1 MKINYLIQNG
11 TVIDPKTGFHKKK
24 DIYIKDFYIVNP
36 QEEPVEISPD
46 HTIDATDMVVIPGLI
61 DFHTHIF
68 HTGSTISI
76 HPDMMLPL
84 GTTAAVDAGSAGCA
98 NFDAFYQSVII
109 PSQIHIKSFLEIYT
123 GGQLDPKLC
132 EDFSPQLYNK
142 EKIAR
147 LFEKYPHNL
156 LGLKIRFSRGV
167 VPSESGLTYIEK
179 AIDLAKELEDQ
190 FGRKIRLCVHTTN
203 APSSAGTL
211 ARILRP
217 GDIFCHC
224 FQGAGSTILTADGK
238 IDEDILDARE
248 RGVIFDAAN
257 GKGNFGLEVAKAA
270 LKAGFLPDIISSDL
284 TTDKFNM
291 PPYDKNLLLVM
302 AKYLTLGMDFDT
314 ILKAVTATPAK
325 IMGMEK
331 KIGTLAPGAYADIA
345 ILKIKEK
352 TYIQKDFQEDTIQCS
367 KIPVP
372 QLVMLKGEVQ
382 YCQPDFYL

>member
-1 MKINYLIQNG
+1 MKIDYLIQNG
-11 TVIDPKTGFHKKK
+11 TVIDPKAGIHEKK
-24 DIYIKDFYIVNP
+24 DIYIKDFRIVDP
-36 QEEPVEISPD
+36 QKEPVEVSPD
-46 HTIDATDMVVIPGLI
+46 RIIDATDTFVVPGLI

-68 HTGSTISI
+68 HTGSTICI

-84 GTTAAVDAGSAGCA
+84 GTTATVDAGSAGCA
-98 NFDAFYQSVII
+98 NFDAFYQSVIAQ
-109 PSQIHIKSFLEIYT
+109 SQIHIKSFLEVYS

-132 EDFSPQLYNK
+132 EDFNPQLYNK

-147 LFEKYPHNL
+147 LFEKYPDIL
-156 LGLKIRFSRGV
+156 LGLKIRFSKGV
-167 VPSESGLTYIEK
+167 VPDESGLTYVEK
-179 AIDLAKELEDQ
+179 AVDLAKELEDQ
-190 FGRKIRLCVHTTN
+190 FGRKVRLCVHTTN
-203 APSSAGTL
+203 APTPAGAL
-211 ARILRP
+211 AKVLRE

-224 FQGAGSTILTADGK
+224 FQGAGNTILTADGK
-238 IDEDILDARE
+238 IDEDILAARE

-257 GKGNFGLEVAKAA
+257 GKGNFGLKAAKAA
-270 LKAGFLPDIISSDL
+270 LQAGFLPDIISSDL

-302 AKYLTLGMDFDT
+302 AKYLALGMDLDA
-314 ILKAVTATPAK
+314 ILKAVTTTPAK

-345 ILKIKEK
+345 ILKLKDK
-352 TYIQKDFQEDTIQCS
+352 SYIQKDFQEDTIQCS

-372 QLVMLKGEVQ
+372 QLVILKGEIQ